1 MPSRF
6 TAQSGKGVLLVALA
20 LVATLLVPS
29 VYTWAVKPQIDPD
42 KGSEKLLDDK
52 ATFAYFQ
59 RMQPVGHP
67 RPLGIAP
74 VPDAL
79 AGKPLPAFTKRDG
92 LLWTGAGYINP
103 KNPNALKDVPED
115 LRGTVVHKAP
125 VGKGFGLSD
134 GVGIIQISKA
144 ALSSRPWDDIEGE
157 IRRLG
162 ARILTTI
169 PERGAIVAGDHQAM
183 ASLVQAS
190 FVEASMPY
198 PEAAKLSADI
208 GRMQLINKAR
218 ANRSDFDLNVRT
230 WHGFDVGGALADVQK
245 IVGKDRASL
254 DVDGLTIKATA
265 SSQEA
270 KRIAKIA
277 AVSNIEEDYEYILN
291 SFVYVEY
298 PPVIQVG
305 ENEHTFSAT
314 PYWDAGVDG
323 GGCGHCATKNNTACT
338 TNANCAAAGDP
349 LPICI
354 NADAA
359 ECTSR
364 VPATLV
370 AITDN
375 GASTDS
381 ASLSNTNTAL
391 SEAAILSLISTNDH
405 RKIAKYI

>member
-59 RMQPVGHP
+59 RTMPVGQP

-79 AGKPLPAFTKRDG
+79 AGKPLPLITKRDG

-144 ALSSRPWDDIEGE
+144 ALSSRPWADIEGE

-162 ARILTTI
+162 GRILTTI
-169 PERGAIVAGDHQAM
+169 PERGVIVAGDNKTM
-183 ASLVQAS
+183 ASLVLAS

-208 GRMQLINKAR
+208 GRMPLISKAR

-254 DVDGLTIKATA
+254 DVDGLTIKATGT
-265 SSQEA
+265 SQEA
-270 KRIAKIA
+270 KRIARIPAAIA
-277 AVSNIEEDYEYILN
+277 PRGTAS
-291 SFVYVEY
+291 
-298 PPVIQVG
+298 
-305 ENEHTFSAT
+305 SAT
-314 PYWDAGVDG
+314 RTPTVSPPPTR
-323 GGCGHCATKNNTACT
+323 CRC
-338 TNANCAAAGDP
+338 
-349 LPICI
+349 
-354 NADAA
+354 
-359 ECTSR
+359 
-364 VPATLV
+364 
-370 AITDN
+370 
-375 GASTDS
+375 ASTRTRRS
-381 ASLSNTNTAL
+381 AIRPAPPPPFPPPWWRSRTTAPPPTPRAWRTPTRP
-391 SEAAILSLISTNDH
+391 S
-405 RKIAKYI
+405 AKR